1 MPPWFV
7 SHVADYDS
15 WIYDALY
22 CNNTWYDTSWYDT
35 SYDCHPLKTECE
47 IPYAFWNPT
56 TMCEYIYCHKLWA
69 YLNSHC
75 SERQAAWWQVIIFSS
90 LSGGMW
96 IQQYTCNNT
105 NSRVQTSSVKLLELC
120 FISTGSDLVS
130 LLAPALGSLY
140 RMAVIS
146 TDNSPRDTPKQPQE
160 EKLMGKWRRKAD
172 QCFYERETPL

>member
-1 MPPWFV
+1 MHTV
-7 SHVADYDS
+7 HASLICMTVADYDS

-22 CNNTWYDTSWYDT
+22 YNNTWL
-35 SYDCHPLKTECE
+35 SYDCHPLRTECE
-47 IPYAFWNPT
+47 IPNAFWNPI

-75 SERQAAWWQVIIFSS
+75 RETSS
-90 LSGGMW
+90 LVTSHYLLFSVW
-96 IQQYTCNNT
+96 RHVNTDLQQYTCNNT
-105 NSRVQTSSVKLLELC
+105 NSRVQTSSVKLLEWY

-146 TDNSPRDTPKQPQE
+146 TDNSPRDTLIQMQE
-160 EKLMGKWRRKAD
+160 EKLMGK
-172 QCFYERETPL
+172 